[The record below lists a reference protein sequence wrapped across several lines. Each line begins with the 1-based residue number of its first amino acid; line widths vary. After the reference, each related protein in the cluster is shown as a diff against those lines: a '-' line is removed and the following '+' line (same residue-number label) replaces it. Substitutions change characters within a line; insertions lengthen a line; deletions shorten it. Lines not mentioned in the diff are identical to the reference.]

1 LIVTTAAIMLVGAV
15 LPFSPL
21 GPAFGFAPLPLLYWP
36 LFAATLL
43 GYVLLTQVV
52 KTRLIRMGWVS
63 E

>member
-1 LIVTTAAIMLVGAV
+1 MLVGAV

-21 GPAFGFAPLPLLYWP
+21 GPAFGFTPLPLMYWP
-36 LFAATLL
+36 LLVATLL

-52 KTRLIRMGWVS
+52 KTWLFRMGWVS